1 MARRYSAMIIGL
13 CLAIWLAEGSLTGPA
28 APKSARAAQSW
39 TTASPSFAETEASA
53 LADLSAT
60 LLLGAMGF
68 SGLAL
73 FNRRLRLAGI
83 ERDVSVNKTG
93 RR

>member
-1 MARRYSAMIIGL
+1 MIGM

-28 APKSARAAQSW
+28 
-39 TTASPSFAETEASA
+39 SPPFAETEPAA

-60 LLLGAMGF
+60 LILGAIGF

-83 ERDVSVNKTG
+83 GRAIRANKTE